1 MNKPTH
7 HGRRHATLRRLG
19 YRHRRTLAALCTFV
33 AVLAALHVL
42 APPRIEGVAV
52 LTAASDLPAGTV
64 LAATH
69 LRPSSLPPDA
79 VPADAARTPADLVG
93 QTLTGPV
100 SARSVLTAS
109 TVATG
114 QRLARPGHVVIALP
128 LTDAALAPLVR
139 PGASLDLFDAAGKR
153 VAQGVRVIASPDAA
167 GSGPGS
173 LGGSSRAA
181 LIEVPPEVA
190 TTVATAGS
198 GGLTIAV
205 S

>member
-1 MNKPTH
+1 MNEPAPR
-7 HGRRHATLRRLG
+7 GRRGATLRRLS
-19 YRHRRTLAALCTFV
+19 YHHRRALAACCTFV

-42 APPRIEGVAV
+42 APPRVEGVGV
-52 LTAASDLPAGTV
+52 LTAAADLPAGTV
-64 LAATH
+64 LAAAH
-69 LRPSSLPPDA
+69 LRPSTLPPDT
-79 VPADAARTPADLVG
+79 VPADAARSPADLVG

-128 LTDAALAPLVR
+128 LTDAALTPLVR
-139 PGASLDLFDAAGKR
+139 PGAALDLFDAAGKR
-153 VAQGVRVIASPDAA
+153 VAQGVRVVAAPDAG
-167 GSGPGS
+167 GSGLGGM
-173 LGGSSRAA
+173 GGSSRAA

-190 TTVATAGS
+190 TAIATAGA

-205 S
+205 G